1 MGSWGQGL
9 VLLIF
14 VSEMLSPC
22 SAVSQGLRIK
32 CCPLCH
38 GHCLSLAPLHLSRL
52 FSYHCPLL
60 NTLQT
65 TRPLSGPSVIWGSF
79 LPRTFALAVDS
90 SWRALASACSCHSAY
105 TPSTGRGLP
114 PPPPYLRAPFSVFPL
129 VPSALCPIILIYF
142 LQSIFITCNYIM
154 NLLFICCLLHLWRD
168 L

>member
-1 MGSWGQGL
+1 MATAYLWPLSISLGSSHTTVPCSIHSRQPGPSL
-9 VLLIF
+9 VL
-14 VSEMLSPC
+14 
-22 SAVSQGLRIK
+22 Q
-32 CCPLCH
+32 
-38 GHCLSLAPLHLSRL
+38 
-52 FSYHCPLL
+52 SYEAH
-60 NTLQT
+60 
-65 TRPLSGPSVIWGSF
+65 F